1 MTSEGERLKV
11 VFTNVPHLDVE
22 RVCRVLIRIA
32 TYLEEENYENLSKE
46 EQECQQEQ
54 STINGMESR

>member
-1 MTSEGERLKV
+1 MTPEGERLKV
-11 VFTNVPHLDVE
+11 VFTDVPRLNVE

-46 EQECQQEQ
+46 EQEYQQEQ

>member
-1 MTSEGERLKV
+1 MTPERERLKV
-11 VFTNVPHLDVE
+11 VFTDVPRLDVE

-46 EQECQQEQ
+46 EQRCQQEQ
-54 STINGMESR
+54 PIINGMESR